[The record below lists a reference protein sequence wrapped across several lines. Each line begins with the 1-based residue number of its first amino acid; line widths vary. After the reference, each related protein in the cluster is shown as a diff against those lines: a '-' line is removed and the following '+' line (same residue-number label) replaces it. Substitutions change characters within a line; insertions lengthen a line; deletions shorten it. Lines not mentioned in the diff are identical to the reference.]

1 MAAAFPRSWTYA
13 SAVCSIRR
21 RALGVRP
28 SSGVSHRV
36 AIRSA
41 TSVFSKSRSL
51 VSTSSARTRPAA
63 SIAPPQRRAGLRG
76 PRTTRRRASR
86 ARRSGPAR
94 RARRS
99 RRADGLLDLAA
110 PARPVGVG
118 DDRAAQAVQPGGER
132 VGRKP
137 RGETIEVVLVARER
151 CGGAWQAPPHSL
163 CEGSQIGLIRGRLAD
178 ERGHQFVAQAA
189 ALTLE
194 ARAGFGIALD
204 RIGRERLDVGE
215 DRLGEQA
222 EDVGLDAR
230 ACGGGGQSPPGDPR
244 AHAIGGLKGVE
255 CATLAQLAAAEGHV
269 HLAPRA
275 TRPGRAPDQFDELP
289 KRLGHAGPDA
299 TSERSLERAGVS
311 RHLPGDRREDLVGG
325 RLELGLDH
333 VRDLGGQRA
342 PWLPAGV
349 LITQMSNTCVEVHL
363 HQRTYI
369 RRRREHLMS

>member
-13 SAVCSIRR
+13 SAVCSMRR

-86 ARRSGPAR
+86 ARRSGPGR

-99 RRADGLLDLAA
+99 RRRRRPARSAHAA
-110 PARPVGVG
+110 PARRGRGRSRSPGRPARRRARRPEAARRN
-118 DDRAAQAVQPGGER
+118 DRAG
-132 VGRKP
+132 P
-137 RGETIEVVLVARER
+137 RCTRALRRCVAAATPRL
-151 CGGAWQAPPHSL
+151 CG
-163 CEGSQIGLIRGRLAD
+163 GSQIGLIRRRLAD
-178 ERGHQFVAQAA
+178 ERRHQFVAQAA
-189 ALTLE
+189 ALALE

-289 KRLGHAGPDA
+289 QRLGHAGPDA
-299 TSERSLERAGVS
+299 ASERSLERAGVS

-349 LITQMSNTCVEVHL
+349 LITQMSNTCVEVHAPSAY
-363 HQRTYI
+363 YI
-369 RRRREHLMS
+369 RRRQETA